1 LPRARSWRVAEMMP
15 ALVTTAV
22 GVVLLV
28 VAAVVVLSSVRRFTR
43 ARTTL
48 RVQAMERIVA
58 LRAEAQERRKSPS

>member
-1 LPRARSWRVAEMMP
+1 MA
-15 ALVTTAV
+15 ALVVTAV

-58 LRAEAQERRKSPS
+58 LRAEAQERHNSPS